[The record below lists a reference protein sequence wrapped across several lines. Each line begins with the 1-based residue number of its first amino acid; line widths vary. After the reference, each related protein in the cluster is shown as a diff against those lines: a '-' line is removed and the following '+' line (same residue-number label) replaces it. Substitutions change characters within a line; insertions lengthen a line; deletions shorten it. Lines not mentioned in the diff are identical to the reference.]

1 MRADASQGANVAKK
15 VVLVVLTLVVGLAVY
30 FAVSWYKEA
39 HKTPEATMASFMD
52 QFAAGEMDETYRQF
66 SAAYMDQYSENS
78 WQSYLKS
85 LSGATAPEL
94 ISSEAVVDRF
104 NVYPEGSNPQRILYA
119 LQVKGR
125 QYWVSTVILKQDGS
139 WKIDDIQGSYK

>member
-1 MRADASQGANVAKK
+1 MAKK

-30 FAVSWYKEA
+30 FGVSRYREA
-39 HKTPEATMASFMD
+39 HKTPEAAAASFME
-52 QFAAGEMDETYRQF
+52 QLAAGEFDRAYQQF
-66 SAAYMDQYSENS
+66 SESYANQYSENS
-78 WQSYLKS
+78 WQSYVKS
-85 LSGATAPEL
+85 LSGAASPKL
-94 ISSEAVVDRF
+94 ISSDAVVDRF

>member
-1 MRADASQGANVAKK
+1 VRADASQGANVAKK

-30 FAVSWYKEA
+30 FAASWYKDA
-39 HKTPEATMASFMD
+39 HKTPEAAAASFME
-52 QFAAGEMDETYRQF
+52 QFAAGDFDKTYQQF
-66 SAAYMDQYSENS
+66 SDTYASQYSENS
-78 WQSYLKS
+78 WQSYLQS
-85 LSGATAPEL
+85 LSGATSPEL

-104 NVYPEGSNPQRILYA
+104 NVYPEGSNPQRVVYS